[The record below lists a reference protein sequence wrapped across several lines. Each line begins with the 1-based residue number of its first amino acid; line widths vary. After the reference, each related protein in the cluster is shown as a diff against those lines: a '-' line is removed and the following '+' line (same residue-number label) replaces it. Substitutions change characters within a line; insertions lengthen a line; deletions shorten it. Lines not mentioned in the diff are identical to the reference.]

1 MSNPVRVSIKGS
13 YTVDVTKRD
22 EVHITLGKDPIF
34 QNEKAEEI
42 VDAVI
47 REHGWQQVEIDDR
60 RIYIKND
67 EDSTTIWDVDNNTL
81 TIKGTKTEQLTLADT
96 KTKTGDAWGVRDLPK
111 VKQMLADHGKREI
124 ARKLKKQAEA
134 QKAQIEEESCE
145 ELMHVL
151 EVKLEEHLNET
162 REIITDIYKD
172 WVRDRA
178 KKLGNV
184 TSETINESENGKI
197 FEMTIEITGK

>member
-111 VKQMLADHGKREI
+111 VKQMLAEQGKREI

>member
-1 MSNPVRVSIKGS
+1 MSNPVRVSVKGS

-34 QNEKAEEI
+34 QNEKASEI

-47 REHGWQQVEIDDR
+47 REHGWHKVEIDDR
-60 RIYIKND
+60 RIYIKED
-67 EDSTTIWDVDNNTL
+67 EESTSIWDVDNNTL
-81 TIKGTKTEQLTLADT
+81 TIKGTKKEQLTLEGE
-96 KTKTGDAWGVRDLPK
+96 KTKTGDAWSVRDLPK
-111 VKQMLADHGKREI
+111 VKQILAEQGKREI
-124 ARKLKKQAEA
+124 ERKLKKQAKA

-151 EVKLEEHLNET
+151 EVKLEERLTET

-184 TSETINESENGKI
+184 TSETINESEDGKI
-197 FEMTIEITGK
+197 FEMTIEIEPL